1 MFCLRSTIGCRFLG
15 ALASTIIVCA
25 SSLLLST
32 PLSAALQ
39 SNDSAN
45 RATSTQSF
53 PENDPLGLQVL
64 PSQAQGIGI
73 DSQEGRII
81 DGDVTFYDSEGRLV
95 RFGDLFK
102 SGKKPI
108 MLSFNYSS
116 CPKLCSVQLENITL
130 ALREVDLE
138 VGKDFE
144 YVSLSIDPNESV
156 PTAKTTK
163 EKYVTLYNRPQS
175 VAGWHFLTGKK
186 ENIDKLADQCGFR
199 YKYIPEQKDYSHL
212 PAILLISPERE
223 IVRYLPGLD
232 YDPST
237 IRLAL
242 IETAAGKIGSP
253 VDWAAYSLGCYSFNS
268 TMGKYSFQAMA
279 LMRIGGLVTIA
290 ALLVGLIP
298 YWFIRNNRQTK
309 DRTKGS
315 DLDVPGR
322 TSLKQNGIVS
332 S

>member
-1 MFCLRSTIGCRFLG
+1 MYQTGSPFSFRFTGSIQPWLIACTFSFVFSTQ
-15 ALASTIIVCA
+15 
-25 SSLLLST
+25 
-32 PLSAALQ
+32 AAWAFAQ
-39 SNDSAN
+39 NDSRN
-45 RATSTQSF
+45 PRGTTRTF

-64 PSQAQGIGI
+64 PSQALDIGI
-73 DSQEGRII
+73 ESQEGRIL

-95 RFGDLFK
+95 RFGDLFDG
-102 SGKKPI
+102 GKKPV

-156 PTAKTTK
+156 QTAKATK
-163 EKYVTLYNRPQS
+163 EKYVTIYNRPKSQS
-175 VAGWHFLTGKK
+175 GWHFLVGKK

-199 YKYIPEQKDYSHL
+199 YKYVPEQKDYSHL

-232 YDPST
+232 YDPPT

-242 IETAAGKIGSP
+242 IEAAAGKIGSP
-253 VDWAAYSLGCYSFNS
+253 VGWAAYSLGCYSFNS

-279 LMRIGGLVTIA
+279 LMRIGGLVTIV
-290 ALLVGLIP
+290 ALLAGLIP
-298 YWFIRNNRQTK
+298 YWFFHNKRQTK
-309 DRTKGS
+309 DKSKLSDHDMVGS
-315 DLDVPGR
+315 
-322 TSLKQNGIVS
+322 SAM
-332 S
+332 